1 VVAEEVEPLLSDKD
15 RAAPSLDQAREVGL
29 LPRYGKKSQDSDTS
43 GQKPQN
49 RIFEDAHP
57 ARPAR
62 GLTGYA
68 DHEGLLMTTN
78 SSTHSG
84 ERAGRREWGGL
95 AVLTLPTLLLALD
108 MSVLLLAIPHVTADL
123 HPSSS
128 QMLWIIDIY
137 GFTIAGLLVA
147 MGNLGDRIGSRK
159 LLMIGAATFSAASAV
174 AAFSTSPVML
184 IVARAALGIA
194 GSTLVPSMMALISN
208 MFRDAKQ
215 RGMAISI
222 WSSCFMVGLA
232 IGPLV
237 GGVMLSAFWWG
248 SVFLLGLPVMALLLI
263 VAPILLPESKHGDA
277 GGKLDLISAVLSL
290 AAILPVI
297 YGLKELARGESV
309 LVPALVLVVGLLFGA
324 VFVRRQRRL
333 AEPLLDIRLLGRPA
347 FSGALGILLL
357 GGSTISGILLL
368 FNQYLQLVLGL
379 SPLNSGLWLIP
390 YTVAMVVGYMVAS
403 PLAQR
408 FRPARVIAAGMAISA
423 AGFLLLTQVPVA
435 DGLPITVIGTV
446 LATGGLSPMVVLGIG
461 LVIGS
466 APPEKAGAAGAISQT
481 SNELGIALG
490 IALFGSIA
498 TAVYRGGIEVPAG
511 VPSNVSE
518 AANGGIAEG
527 TAAAQGLSGEA
538 GGALLTS
545 VREAFTSGFA
555 AAALVCAI
563 LVALLAT
570 LAMILFRNVRLDGDE
585 AESASP
591 AEEKVTPEAVSAGEH
606 SA

>member
-1 VVAEEVEPLLSDKD
+1 
-15 RAAPSLDQAREVGL
+15 
-29 LPRYGKKSQDSDTS
+29 
-43 GQKPQN
+43 
-49 RIFEDAHP
+49 
-57 ARPAR
+57 
-62 GLTGYA
+62 
-68 DHEGLLMTTN
+68 MTTN

-84 ERAGRREWGGL
+84 ERAGRREWVGL

-137 GFTIAGLLVA
+137 GFTIAGLLVTS
-147 MGNLGDRIGSRK
+147 GNLGDRIGHRK
-159 LLMIGAATFSAASAV
+159 LLMIGATLFSAASAV
-174 AAFSTSPVML
+174 AAFSTSATML
-184 IVARAALGIA
+184 IIARAALGIA
-194 GSTLVPSMMALISN
+194 GSTLVPTEMALISN

-215 RGMAISI
+215 RGMALSI
-222 WSSCFMVGLA
+222 WTSCFMVGLA

-248 SVFLLGLPVMALLLI
+248 SVFLLGLPVMVLLL
-263 VAPILLPESKHGDA
+263 VAAPILLPRSEPGTGA
-277 GGKLDLISAVLSL
+277 GRLDLISAGLSL
-290 AAILPVI
+290 AAVLPVI

-309 LVPALVLVVGLLFGA
+309 LVPTLVLVVGLLFGTA
-324 VFVRRQRRL
+324 FVRRQRRL
-333 AEPLLDIRLLGRPA
+333 ADPLLDIRLLGRPA

-390 YTVAMVVGYMVAS
+390 YTVAMMVGYMIAP

-408 FRPARVIAAGMAISA
+408 FRPAFVIAVGMAVSA
-423 AGFLLLTQVPVA
+423 AGFLVLTQVPVTN
-435 DGLPITVIGTV
+435 GLPVTVIGTV
-446 LATGGLSPMVVLGIG
+446 LATGGLSPMVVLGIN

-498 TAVYRGGIEVPAG
+498 TAAYRGQIEVPAG
-511 VPSNVSE
+511 VPSDVAT

-527 TAAAQGLSGEA
+527 TAAAQSLSGQA
-538 GGALLTS
+538 GSTLLTS

-555 AAALVCAI
+555 VAALVCAI
-563 LVALLAT
+563 LIALLAT
-570 LAMILFRNVRLDGDE
+570 LALVLFRNVRLDGEAAAPADADITPEPVE
-585 AESASP
+585 AE
-591 AEEKVTPEAVSAGEH
+591 EAA
-606 SA
+606 